1 MQQKINFRMIFLT
14 ILAVLTTMVSIT
26 YVYYSL
32 FQKQIR
38 DDLRLEARLLAEAGF
53 EKLIGNEWAIEE
65 EEIRI
70 TWISEDGEVL
80 FDNDVAADNLGNH
93 LNRPEVKAA
102 LENGFG
108 ESVRESDT
116 MKLKTYY
123 HALRLENNTIIR
135 VSKDASSY
143 LNLFISTLPVAF
155 TIIILVIILCITIS
169 HYLTRQLMEP
179 IREMAENMDQISHGS
194 SYKELDPFID
204 RIREQHDDILS
215 SAKAR
220 QEFTANV
227 SHELKTPIAAISGY
241 AELIE
246 NQMVDENM
254 QIKFAGDIRKN
265 ADRLVTLVNDIIRL
279 SELDQSSISPSF
291 SRVNLYEIAEE
302 RVELLKNHAREK
314 QITLSL
320 KGSTC
325 DIMANRSMMIEL
337 LDNLIEN
344 AIRYNVQNGKVLVEV
359 RKEENKGILRVSDTG
374 IGIPK
379 ADQERV
385 YERFYRVDKSRSR
398 ETGGTGLGLAIVKH
412 IIELHEGTITLE
424 SAPGK
429 GSVFEITL

>member
-227 SHELKTPIAAISGY
+227 SHELKTPIAAISG
-241 AELIE
+241 
-246 NQMVDENM
+246 
-254 QIKFAGDIRKN
+254 
-265 ADRLVTLVNDIIRL
+265 
-279 SELDQSSISPSF
+279 
-291 SRVNLYEIAEE
+291 
-302 RVELLKNHAREK
+302 
-314 QITLSL
+314 
-320 KGSTC
+320 
-325 DIMANRSMMIEL
+325 
-337 LDNLIEN
+337 
-344 AIRYNVQNGKVLVEV
+344 
-359 RKEENKGILRVSDTG
+359 
-374 IGIPK
+374 
-379 ADQERV
+379 
-385 YERFYRVDKSRSR
+385 
-398 ETGGTGLGLAIVKH
+398 
-412 IIELHEGTITLE
+412 
-424 SAPGK
+424 
-429 GSVFEITL
+429 